1 MSVIYPQTSRGGD
14 WEGSTMEGTRTRGRY
29 TDTKKKKR
37 IENKEQNLIK
47 SEEDNY
53 IKVCTNREEKKLKTL
68 QKILKQRI
76 WAHENGCSFQ
86 RGVVPGAR
94 VAQGGQ
100 RKWRGDLN
108 ARVKER
114 EIQVIPLAAIWAIN
128 QQTGTKM
135 TSTKFWED
143 FVKPTKS

>member
-1 MSVIYPQTSRGGD
+1 
-14 WEGSTMEGTRTRGRY
+14 MEGTRTRGRY

-76 WAHENGCSFQ
+76 
-86 RGVVPGAR
+86 
-94 VAQGGQ
+94 
-100 RKWRGDLN
+100 
-108 ARVKER
+108 
-114 EIQVIPLAAIWAIN
+114 
-128 QQTGTKM
+128 
-135 TSTKFWED
+135 
-143 FVKPTKS
+143 